1 MKRER
6 LALAVA
12 LSTLVLP
19 AAASA
24 QEARRLKIGIAAEVA
39 HDSNVARTSA
49 AQAVLRG
56 LTLED
61 TVFTPSVTVDFLAPV
76 GRQSIFLS
84 GTAGYAFYDKNDKLD
99 SERLDFTGGA
109 NLGLGPCAVA
119 LSGGYARGLS
129 QIDDRTLI
137 TVAENLVETKRA
149 NIDIGCSRPTGFG
162 VVAQAS
168 TGRTTN
174 DLAIMKPSDFDVTTY
189 MVGLSYQRPALGTV
203 TVFANREET
212 EYFNR
217 TLEAGFTMNSVGVT
231 LSRQLGA
238 RIQGSVTVAYAQIKQ
253 EGVLA
258 GLTSAGDVE
267 TTTFAGSLSFRAS
280 DRLRLQAAFNRGAT
294 PSEGLGRTYDLSE
307 SYEVGGEYDF
317 GSRVTLGLG
326 YASVDR
332 DSKGVLPVPDLL
344 ADAKTTNLYASIRY
358 KQSERLSFLLRA
370 EREEQITNAPQ
381 FDYTS
386 ERIGLSANVTF

>member
-1 MKRER
+1 M
-6 LALAVA
+6 
-12 LSTLVLP
+12 
-19 AAASA
+19 
-24 QEARRLKIGIAAEVA
+24 
-39 HDSNVARTSA
+39 
-49 AQAVLRG
+49 
-56 LTLED
+56 
-61 TVFTPSVTVDFLAPV
+61 
-76 GRQSIFLS
+76 
-84 GTAGYAFYDKNDKLD
+84 
-99 SERLDFTGGA
+99 
-109 NLGLGPCAVA
+109 
-119 LSGGYARGLS
+119 
-129 QIDDRTLI
+129 
-137 TVAENLVETKRA
+137 
-149 NIDIGCSRPTGFG
+149 
-162 VVAQAS
+162 
-168 TGRTTN
+168 
-174 DLAIMKPSDFDVTTY
+174 
-189 MVGLSYQRPALGTV
+189 
-203 TVFANREET
+203 
-212 EYFNR
+212 
-217 TLEAGFTMNSVGVT
+217 
-231 LSRQLGA
+231 
-238 RIQGSVTVAYAQIKQ
+238 
-253 EGVLA
+253 
-258 GLTSAGDVE
+258 E